1 MESSSKLEN
10 VDKVVTD
17 YNALLLAKREI
28 LAERKRCPRL
38 VTSNNQ
44 LKEQELEKMNILESK
59 MREIAGRLE
68 VEKKAMVK
76 ENAEMGKELVEIKE
90 LLMEA
95 MGQQ

>member
-1 MESSSKLEN
+1 LEN

-17 YNALLLAKREI
+17 YNSLLLAKREI
-28 LAERKRCPRL
+28 LAERKPSTMP

-44 LKEQELEKMNILESK
+44 LKEQELEKMGTLESK

-68 VEKKAMVK
+68 AEKRAMEK

>member
-28 LAERKRCPRL
+28 LAEL
-38 VTSNNQ
+38 TSNNQ